1 MTQIN
6 KIINKKGDVM
16 VDTTKIQ
23 RIIRDYYKKLYTNK
37 TDNLEEKVKFL
48 ERLSRLNQEETENMN
63 RLIKTT

>member
-23 RIIRDYYKKLYTNK
+23 RIIRNYYKQFCADEMENV
-37 TDNLEEKVKFL
+37 EEVD
-48 ERLSRLNQEETENMN
+48 
-63 RLIKTT
+63 